1 MTTPPKT
8 ILLATDFSN
17 RCDRPLDRAV
27 RLMERWNARLVV
39 LHVLER
45 GRASLFEDE
54 RRAEEE
60 RLRTAVLSEIGD
72 RAGEIE
78 TRLARGDVADSV
90 ASVAAETAADL
101 IVTGVARMDEFGD
114 FVLGNTVD
122 RLVRHSPAPVL
133 VVKKRARAPYDDIV
147 VATDFSDCS
156 ATALRT
162 AAAMFPTARLHLVH
176 AYHVPFE
183 GMISKEP
190 NQAAFEKE
198 HLVEMKRFLADAAL
212 PQAVTERLTPHVVY
226 GETGSVVHTV
236 VTTTR
241 AGLAVIGTHGRTGFI
256 ANMIGSIAEALLST
270 LDCDVLAV
278 RSR

>member
-1 MTTPPKT
+1 MTTPPKSV
-8 ILLATDFSN
+8 LLATDFSN
-17 RCDRPLDRAV
+17 RCDRPLDRA
-27 RLMERWNARLVV
+27 LSLTEDWNARLVL

-45 GRASLFEDE
+45 GRASLS
-54 RRAEEE
+54 EEE
-60 RLRTAVLSEIGD
+60 RRGD
-72 RAGEIE
+72 EERLKEKMLAETGLGGKIE
-78 TRLARGDVADSV
+78 TRIARGDVAEAV
-90 ASVAAETAADL
+90 ASVAAETGADL

-133 VVKKRARAPYDDIV
+133 VVKKRARVPYDDIV

-162 AAAMFPTARLHLVH
+162 AAAMFPAARLHLVH

-183 GMISKEP
+183 GMISKEG

-198 HLVEMKRFLADAAL
+198 HLAEMKRFLADAAL
-212 PQAVTERLTPHVVY
+212 PPSVTERLTPHVVY

-236 VTTTR
+236 VATTR
-241 AGLAVIGTHGRTGFI
+241 ASLAVIGTHGRTGFI

-278 RSR
+278 RAA